1 MVLPSRFCHLI
12 FSYCQTRATAFA
24 SAPRKS
30 THLFSKTT
38 DSTIQQCRTL
48 IYTQQHNWGEKK
60 KVVPMWS
67 YFSCSYALRT
77 MNFICITKKLHEK
90 SRCWSG
96 YQTTAD
102 IWAVWPLFF
111 FKHLEISQNNNNKKP
126 HNFKYGD
133 KKEKESITR
142 REELQNLKLRL
153 QRPALGINNSM
164 GRLR

>member
-12 FSYCQTRATAFA
+12 FSHCQTRATAFA

-30 THLFSKTT
+30 TRLFSKTT
-38 DSTIQQCRTL
+38 DSTMPNTHLHSTAQL
-48 IYTQQHNWGEKK
+48 GGKK
-60 KVVPMWS
+60 KVPMWS

-111 FKHLEISQNNNNKKP
+111 FFKHLEISQNKNNKKP

-142 REELQNLKLRL
+142 REELQNLKLKL

-164 GRLR
+164 GRLQ